1 MRKFIISDIHGNGD
15 LYYSVMS
22 YLENISKEDEVTLY
36 INGDLIDRGSESGQI
51 LLDLIN
57 RMNNPDNPFKIVY
70 LAGNHELMMHKVFE
84 RRRKEVYVPKHNDWY
99 NNGGRVT
106 DDALVNLLGDKE
118 KILQV
123 ADFIS
128 NLKIY
133 HKFEDLLD
141 GKRIVLVHAAC
152 PLKVKDECDISIKD
166 TNLFS
171 EYYLWAREDDNMYP
185 FRCRIGNKYYFT
197 IIGHTPNNKR
207 YGYFYNTHENYLNI
221 DGGCA
226 AYAVGYYEYDHYPLV
241 EIKDDYLSIL
251 TFNSNNEII
260 YGNYFKDGKSIS
272 FTSDEITKARE
283 YLNQELEVKKLLRLP
298 DDLIGY
304 K

>member
-22 YLENISKEDEVTLY
+22 YLENVSEYEDVTLY
-36 INGDLIDRGSESGQI
+36 INGDLIDRGSDSGKI
-51 LLDLIN
+51 LLDLIA
-57 RMNNPDNPFKIVY
+57 RINNPNHPFKIIY

-84 RRRKEVYVPKHNDWY
+84 RRRKEMYVPKHNDWY

-106 DDALVNLLGDKE
+106 DDALVNLLNDKD
-118 KILQV
+118 KILKV

-128 NLKIY
+128 NLKFY
-133 HKFEDLLD
+133 HKFEELLN
-141 GKRIVLVHAAC
+141 GKKIVLVHAAC
-152 PLKVKDECDISIKD
+152 PLKVNDECTLTIK
-166 TNLFS
+166 NSSLFD
-171 EYYLWAREDDNMYP
+171 EYYVWAREDDGMYP
-185 FRCRIGNKYYFT
+185 FRCRIGHKDYFT
-197 IIGHTPNNKR
+197 IIGHTPNDKR
-207 YGYFYNTHENYLNI
+207 YGYFYNPRENYLNI

-226 AYAVGYYEYDHYPLV
+226 AYAYGHYEYDHYPLV

-260 YGNYFKDGKSIS
+260 YGNYFKDGKSIPY
-272 FTSDEITKARE
+272 TSDEMTKARE
-283 YLNQELEVKKLLRLP
+283 YLNPEVKVKKLLRLP